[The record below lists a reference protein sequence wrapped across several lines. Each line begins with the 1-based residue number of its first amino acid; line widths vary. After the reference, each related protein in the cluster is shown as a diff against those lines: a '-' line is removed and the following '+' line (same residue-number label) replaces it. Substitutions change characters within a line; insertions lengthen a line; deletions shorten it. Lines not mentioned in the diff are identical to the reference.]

1 MRNHPT
7 DRDAPKPIE
16 PPTGAL
22 EVYTYD
28 PKTGRAALH
37 LACGDDAGR
46 AVTAMRKAEGI
57 ACYARGG
64 VVCGVKYGT
73 PPSLVAPMKAA
84 VKAAH
89 ADRSNDRTH
98 ALAPDGAVVEADD
111 TERLTDVEPK
121 APSTHADHDEETMTE
136 AADACERCEKHPV
149 AGVTKTTPKGT
160 ETWCTHC
167 RRVESAKRNS
177 SAIGGDRRSKAP
189 QSAKPAKKQP
199 RRPAPKSV
207 PPAVPQSDDPMAPLR
222 EALDALVSGG
232 VSEARVRE
240 IVREELRP
248 ALRSLAVGDEA
259 TPQPTGVH
267 LVALDASRIVL
278 AVEAIGGDR

>member
-16 PPTGAL
+16 PPTGPL
-22 EVYTYD
+22 EIYSYD
-28 PKTGRAALH
+28 PKSGRATLVE
-37 LACGDDAGR
+37 ACSEDIAR
-46 AVTAMRKAEGI
+46 AEKVLRRLDGP
-57 ACYARGG
+57 ACRARGG
-64 VVCGVKYGT
+64 VVIGVKYGT

-89 ADRSNDRTH
+89 TDRSNDRTH
-98 ALAPDGAVVEADD
+98 ALAPDGAVVESDD

-136 AADACERCEKHPV
+136 PADACERCEKYPV
-149 AGVTKTTPKGT
+149 AGVTKSTPKGT

-167 RRVESAKRNS
+167 RRVESARRAGHK
-177 SAIGGDRRSKAP
+177 IGGDRASKPSKTP
-189 QSAKPAKKQP
+189 QSKKTAKRPPRKAAKVSP
-199 RRPAPKSV
+199 GTA
-207 PPAVPQSDDPMAPLR
+207 APQSDDPMAPLR

-240 IVREELRP
+240 IVREELR
-248 ALRSLAVGDEA
+248 AL
-259 TPQPTGVH
+259 
-267 LVALDASRIVL
+267 LVRPS
-278 AVEAIGGDR
+278 

>member
-28 PKTGRAALH
+28 PKTGIAELR

-46 AVTAMRKAEGI
+46 AIRAVTAMRRAEGI

-98 ALAPDGAVVEADD
+98 ALAPDGALCNA
-111 TERLTDVEPK
+111 
-121 APSTHADHDEETMTE
+121 ASTAEGQKRASSGASDG
-136 AADACERCEKHPV
+136 A
-149 AGVTKTTPKGT
+149 TT
-160 ETWCTHC
+160 
-167 RRVESAKRNS
+167 S
-177 SAIGGDRRSKAP
+177 SRSTL
-189 QSAKPAKKQP
+189 
-199 RRPAPKSV
+199 RRPAAWV
-207 PPAVPQSDDPMAPLR
+207 
-222 EALDALVSGG
+222 EG
-232 VSEARVRE
+232 
-240 IVREELRP
+240 
-248 ALRSLAVGDEA
+248 A
-259 TPQPTGVH
+259 TPVRSSSFRR
-267 LVALDASRIVL
+267 AA
-278 AVEAIGGDR
+278 